1 MRAIAFELLRRVA
14 EDDSY
19 ANLLL
24 PKLLGDAKV
33 DSRDAGFIQELAFG
47 TLRNKLLYEKV
58 IEIASSRETRTIDS
72 HALIVL
78 LLGAHQILGMRVPA
92 HAAINESVNLA
103 KQKASQSAA
112 GFVNAVLRRVSER
125 SREQWIDKVLDSADS
140 ADERLSLAYSHP
152 LWIVKSL
159 RAALESRGLGD
170 SIKDLLLADNT
181 PAKVSVAA
189 LPGFADVRDLSEYG
203 SLGIASPIGLELSV
217 PPSRLPQVQSGFVR
231 VQDQGSQL
239 AVLALLAAEVNVE
252 DSSWL
257 DLCAGPGGKAALML
271 AVAKQR
277 NVTFEANEV
286 STHRAKLVQQ
296 ALDPISKLKV
306 SIGDGRKLAE
316 GGARF
321 SRLLLDAPCTGLG
334 ALRRRP
340 ESRWRKKSTDIPEL
354 AKLQKNLF
362 KASWDSLLP
371 GGVLGYVTC
380 SPHLSETTALVTWA
394 ESQYRGDLELLPA
407 NAILNEINPNLGL
420 DVTYRTAQLWPHIH
434 GTDAMFIAL
443 FRKKVNS

>member
-1 MRAIAFELLRRVA
+1 MRAIAFELLRRVS

-47 TLRNKLLYEKV
+47 TLRNRLLYEKI
-58 IEIASSRETRTIDS
+58 IELASSREIRTIDA

-78 LLGAHQILGMRVPA
+78 LLGAHQILGMRVPV

-103 KQKASQSAA
+103 KVKASKSSV
-112 GFVNAVLRRVSER
+112 GFVNAVLRRISER
-125 SREQWIDKVLDSADS
+125 SRDEWISKVFQLANSGE
-140 ADERLSLAYSHP
+140 ERLSFEHSHP

-159 RAALESRGLGD
+159 KAALEGRGLAE
-170 SIKDLLLADNT
+170 SLENLLIADNT

-189 LPGFADVRDLSEYG
+189 LPGFANVADLFDYG
-203 SLGIASPIGLELSV
+203 TLGTASPIGLELNV
-217 PPSRLPQVQSGFVR
+217 PPSRAPQLLNGHVR

-239 AVLALLAAEVNVE
+239 AVLALLAAEVKVE
-252 DSSWL
+252 DSRWL

-277 NVTFEANEV
+277 FVAFEANEV
-286 STHRAKLVQQ
+286 SAHRAKLVQQ
-296 ALDPISKLKV
+296 ALDPISDVKV
-306 SIGDGRKLAE
+306 TIGDGRNVAQE
-316 GGARF
+316 GARF
-321 SRLLLDAPCTGLG
+321 SRILLDAPCTGLG

-340 ESRWRKKSTDIPEL
+340 ESRWRKKATDIPEL
-354 AKLQKNLF
+354 SKLQRDLF
-362 KASWDSLLP
+362 KASWDALLP
-371 GGVLGYVTC
+371 GGVVGYVTC
-380 SPHLSETTALVTWA
+380 SPHLSETTALVSWA
-394 ESQYRGDLELLPA
+394 ESAYGGDIELLPA
-407 NAILNEINPNLGL
+407 NVILNEINPNLGL
-420 DVTYRTAQLWPHIH
+420 DVSFRTAQLWPHIH

>member
-1 MRAIAFELLRRVA
+1 
-14 EDDSY
+14 
-19 ANLLL
+19 
-24 PKLLGDAKV
+24 V

-58 IEIASSRETRTIDS
+58 IELASSRESRTIDS

-125 SREQWIDKVLDSADS
+125 SREQWIDKVLESADS

-159 RAALESRGLGD
+159 RAALESRDLGD
-170 SIKDLLLADNT
+170 SIDDLLLADNT

-189 LPGFADVRDLSEYG
+189 LPGFADARDLSEYG

-217 PPSRLPQVQSGFVR
+217 PPSRVPQVQSGHVR

-239 AVLALLAAEVNVE
+239 AVLALLAAEVSVE
-252 DSSWL
+252 DSRWL

-277 NVTFEANEV
+277 NVYFEANEV

-354 AKLQKNLF
+354 AKLQKDLF

-380 SPHLSETTALVTWA
+380 SPHLSETTALVSWA

-420 DVTYRTAQLWPHIH
+420 DVTFRTAQLWPHIH

>member
-24 PKLLGDAKV
+24 PRLLSDAKV

-58 IEIASSRETRTIDS
+58 IELASSRETRTIDS

-125 SREQWIDKVLDSADS
+125 SREQWIDKVLESADS
-140 ADERLSLAYSHP
+140 SDERLSLAYSHP
-152 LWIVKSL
+152 LWIVKAL

-170 SIKDLLLADNT
+170 SLEDLLVADNT

-189 LPGFADVRDLSEYG
+189 LPGFTDVSELSDFG
-203 SLGIASPIGLELSV
+203 TLGVASPIGLELNV
-217 PPSRLPQVQSGFVR
+217 PPSRVPQVQSGHVR

-239 AVLALLAAEVNVE
+239 AVLALLAAEVSVE
-252 DSSWL
+252 DSRWL

-277 NVTFEANEV
+277 NVSFDANEV

-296 ALDPISKLKV
+296 ALDSIAQIKV

-316 GGARF
+316 GGARYT
-321 SRLLLDAPCTGLG
+321 RLLLDAPCTGLG

-354 AKLQKNLF
+354 AKLQKDLF

-380 SPHLSETTALVTWA
+380 SPHLSETTALVSWA
-394 ESQYRGDLELLPA
+394 ESQYRGDLELLSA

-420 DVTYRTAQLWPHIH
+420 DVTFRTAQLWPHIH

>member
-24 PKLLGDAKV
+24 PKLLSDAKV

-170 SIKDLLLADNT
+170 SIEDLLLADNT

-340 ESRWRKKSTDIPEL
+340 ESRWRKKLTDIPEL

>member
-1 MRAIAFELLRRVA
+1 
-14 EDDSY
+14 
-19 ANLLL
+19 
-24 PKLLGDAKV
+24 V

-58 IEIASSRETRTIDS
+58 IELASSRETRTIDS

-125 SREQWIDKVLDSADS
+125 SREQWIDKVLESADS

-159 RAALESRGLGD
+159 RAALESRDLGD
-170 SIKDLLLADNT
+170 SIEDLLLADNT

-189 LPGFADVRDLSEYG
+189 LPGFADARDLSEYG

-217 PPSRLPQVQSGFVR
+217 PPSRVPQVQSGHVR

-239 AVLALLAAEVNVE
+239 AVLALLAAEVSVE
-252 DSSWL
+252 DSRWL

-277 NVTFEANEV
+277 NVYFEANEV

-354 AKLQKNLF
+354 AKLQKDLF

-380 SPHLSETTALVTWA
+380 SPHLSETTALVSWA

-420 DVTYRTAQLWPHIH
+420 DVTFRTAQLWPHIH

>member
-1 MRAIAFELLRRVA
+1 MRALAFELLRRVA

-24 PKLLGDAKV
+24 PKLLSDAKV

-47 TLRNKLLYEKV
+47 TLRNKLLYEKI
-58 IEIASSRETRTIDS
+58 IELASAREIRTIDS

-78 LLGAHQILGMRVPA
+78 LLGSHQILGMRVPA

-112 GFVNAVLRRVSER
+112 GFVNAVLRRISER
-125 SREQWIDKVLDSADS
+125 SREQWIDKVLESADS
-140 ADERLSLAYSHP
+140 VDERLSLTYSHP

-170 SIKDLLLADNT
+170 SLEELLVADNT
-181 PAKVSVAA
+181 AAKVSVAA
-189 LPGFADVRDLSEYG
+189 LPGFADVSELSDFG
-203 SLGIASPIGLELSV
+203 TLGNASPIGLELSV
-217 PPSRLPQVQSGFVR
+217 PPSRVPQVQNGQVR

-239 AVLALLAAEVNVE
+239 AVLALLAAEVEVE
-252 DSSWL
+252 DSRWL

-277 NVTFEANEV
+277 NVSFEANEV

-321 SRLLLDAPCTGLG
+321 TRLLLDAPCTGLG

-354 AKLQKNLF
+354 AKLQKDLF

-380 SPHLSETTALVTWA
+380 SPHLSETTALVSWA

-407 NAILNEINPNLGL
+407 NAILNETNPNLGL
-420 DVTYRTAQLWPHIH
+420 DVTFRTAQLWPHIH

>member
-1 MRAIAFELLRRVA
+1 MRAIAFELLRRVS

-47 TLRNKLLYEKV
+47 TLRNRLLYEKI
-58 IEIASSRETRTIDS
+58 IELASSREIRTIDAD
-72 HALIVL
+72 ALIVL
-78 LLGAHQILGMRVPA
+78 LLGAHQILGMRVPV

-103 KQKASQSAA
+103 KVKASKSSV
-112 GFVNAVLRRVSER
+112 GFVNAVLRRISER
-125 SREQWIDKVLDSADS
+125 SRDEWISKVCHFANSGE
-140 ADERLSLAYSHP
+140 ERLSFEHSHP

-159 RAALESRGLGD
+159 KAALEGRGLAD
-170 SIKDLLLADNT
+170 SLENLLIADNT

-189 LPGFADVRDLSEYG
+189 LPGFANVADLLDYG
-203 SLGIASPIGLELSV
+203 TLGTASPIGLELNV
-217 PPSRLPQVQSGFVR
+217 PPSRVPQLQNGYVR

-239 AVLALLAAEVNVE
+239 AVLALLAAEVKVE
-252 DSSWL
+252 DSRWL

-277 NVTFEANEV
+277 FVAFEANEV
-286 STHRAKLVQQ
+286 SAHRAKLVQQ
-296 ALDPISKLKV
+296 ALDPISDVKV
-306 SIGDGRKLAE
+306 TIGDGRNVAQE
-316 GGARF
+316 GARF
-321 SRLLLDAPCTGLG
+321 SRILLDAPCTGLG

-340 ESRWRKKSTDIPEL
+340 ESRWRKRATDIPEL
-354 AKLQKNLF
+354 SKLQRDLF
-362 KASWDSLLP
+362 KASWDALLP

-380 SPHLSETTALVTWA
+380 SPHLSETTALVSWA
-394 ESQYRGDLELLPA
+394 ESAYGGDIELLPA
-407 NAILNEINPNLGL
+407 NVILNEINQTLGL
-420 DVTYRTAQLWPHIH
+420 DVSFRTAQLWPHIH

>member
-1 MRAIAFELLRRVA
+1 MRALAFELLRRVA

-24 PKLLGDAKV
+24 PKLLSDAKV

-58 IEIASSRETRTIDS
+58 IELASAREIRTIDS

-112 GFVNAVLRRVSER
+112 GFVNAVLRRISER
-125 SREQWIDKVLDSADS
+125 SREQWIEKVLESADS
-140 ADERLSLAYSHP
+140 ADERLSLEYSHP

-170 SIKDLLLADNT
+170 SLEELLVADNT
-181 PAKVSVAA
+181 AAKVSVAA
-189 LPGFADVRDLSEYG
+189 LPGFADVSELSDFG
-203 SLGIASPIGLELSV
+203 TLGIASPISLELSV
-217 PPSRLPQVQSGFVR
+217 PPSRVPQVQNGQVR

-239 AVLALLAAEVNVE
+239 AVLALLAAEVEVE
-252 DSSWL
+252 DSRWL

-277 NVTFEANEV
+277 NVSFEANEV

-306 SIGDGRKLAE
+306 SICDGRKLAE

-321 SRLLLDAPCTGLG
+321 TRLLLDAPCTGLG

-354 AKLQKNLF
+354 AKLQKDLF

-380 SPHLSETTALVTWA
+380 SPHLSETTALVSWA

-407 NAILNEINPNLGL
+407 NAILNEINLSLGL
-420 DVTYRTAQLWPHIH
+420 DVTFRTAQLWPHIH

>member
-1 MRAIAFELLRRVA
+1 MRAIAFELLRRVS

-47 TLRNKLLYEKV
+47 TLRNRLLYEKI
-58 IEIASSRETRTIDS
+58 IELASSREIRTIDA

-78 LLGAHQILGMRVPA
+78 LLGAHQILGMRVPV

-103 KQKASQSAA
+103 KVKASKSSV
-112 GFVNAVLRRVSER
+112 GFVNAVLRRISER
-125 SREQWIDKVLDSADS
+125 SRDEWISKVCHLANSGE
-140 ADERLSLAYSHP
+140 ERLSFEHSHP

-159 RAALESRGLGD
+159 KAALEGRGLAD
-170 SIKDLLLADNT
+170 SLENLLIADNT

-189 LPGFADVRDLSEYG
+189 LPGFANVADLLDYG
-203 SLGIASPIGLELSV
+203 TLGTASPIGLELNV
-217 PPSRLPQVQSGFVR
+217 PPSRVAQLQNGYVR

-239 AVLALLAAEVNVE
+239 AVLALLAAEVKVE
-252 DSSWL
+252 DSRWL

-277 NVTFEANEV
+277 FVAFEANEV
-286 STHRAKLVQQ
+286 SAHRAKLVQQ
-296 ALDPISKLKV
+296 ALDPISDVKV
-306 SIGDGRKLAE
+306 TIGDGRNVAQE
-316 GGARF
+316 GARF
-321 SRLLLDAPCTGLG
+321 SRILLDAPCTGLG

-340 ESRWRKKSTDIPEL
+340 ESRWRKKATDIPEL
-354 AKLQKNLF
+354 SKLQRDLF
-362 KASWDSLLP
+362 KASWDALLP

-380 SPHLSETTALVTWA
+380 SPHLSETTALVSWA
-394 ESQYRGDLELLPA
+394 ESAYGGDIELLPA
-407 NAILNEINPNLGL
+407 NVILNEINQTLGL
-420 DVTYRTAQLWPHIH
+420 DVSFRTAQLWPHIH

>member
-24 PKLLGDAKV
+24 PKLLSDAKV
-33 DSRDAGFIQELAFG
+33 DSRDAGFVQELAFG
-47 TLRNKLLYEKV
+47 ALRNKLLYEQI
-58 IEIASSRETRTIDS
+58 IEIASARENRTIDS

-78 LLGAHQILGMRVPA
+78 LLGVHQILGMRVPA

-125 SREQWIDKVLDSADS
+125 SRDQWINQVLDSADS
-140 ADERLSLAYSHP
+140 ADQRLSLVHSHP

-170 SIKDLLLADNT
+170 SLEDLLVADNT

-189 LPGFADVRDLSEYG
+189 LPGFSDIRELSDFG
-203 SLGIASPIGLELSV
+203 TLGVASPIGLELNV
-217 PPSRLPQVQSGFVR
+217 PPSRVPQIQSGFVR

-239 AVLALLAAEVNVE
+239 AVLALLAAEVSVE
-252 DSSWL
+252 DSRWL

-277 NVTFEANEV
+277 NVSFEANEV
-286 STHRAKLVQQ
+286 SAHRAKLVQQ
-296 ALDPISKLKV
+296 ALDPIVRMKV
-306 SIGDGRKLAE
+306 SIGDGRKVSE

-354 AKLQKNLF
+354 ARLQKDLF
-362 KASWDSLLP
+362 IASWDSLLP

-380 SPHLSETTALVTWA
+380 SPHLSETTGLVSWA
-394 ESQYRGDLELLPA
+394 ESQYRDDLELLPA
-407 NAILNEINPNLGL
+407 NAIFNEINPNLGL
-420 DVTYRTAQLWPHIH
+420 DVTFRTAQLWPHIH

>member
-1 MRAIAFELLRRVA
+1 MRAIAFELLRRVS

-47 TLRNKLLYEKV
+47 TLRNRLLYEKI
-58 IEIASSRETRTIDS
+58 IELASSREIRTIDAD
-72 HALIVL
+72 ALIVL
-78 LLGAHQILGMRVPA
+78 LLGAHQILGMRVPV

-103 KQKASQSAA
+103 KVKASKSSV
-112 GFVNAVLRRVSER
+112 GFVNAVLRRISER
-125 SREQWIDKVLDSADS
+125 SRDEWISKVCHLANSGE
-140 ADERLSLAYSHP
+140 ERLSFEHSHP

-159 RAALESRGLGD
+159 KAALEGRGLAD
-170 SIKDLLLADNT
+170 SLENLLIADNI
-181 PAKVSVAA
+181 PAKVSVVA
-189 LPGFADVRDLSEYG
+189 LPGFANVADLLDYG
-203 SLGIASPIGLELSV
+203 TLGTASPIGLELNV
-217 PPSRLPQVQSGFVR
+217 PPSRVPQLQNGYVR

-239 AVLALLAAEVNVE
+239 AVLALLAAEVKVE
-252 DSSWL
+252 DSRWL

-277 NVTFEANEV
+277 FVAFEANEV
-286 STHRAKLVQQ
+286 SAHRAKLVQQ
-296 ALDPISKLKV
+296 ALDPISDVKV
-306 SIGDGRKLAE
+306 TIGDGRNVAQE
-316 GGARF
+316 GARF
-321 SRLLLDAPCTGLG
+321 SRILLDAPCTGLG

-340 ESRWRKKSTDIPEL
+340 ESRWRKMATDIPEL
-354 AKLQKNLF
+354 SKLQRDLF
-362 KASWDSLLP
+362 KASWDALLP

-380 SPHLSETTALVTWA
+380 SPHLSETTALVSWA
-394 ESQYRGDLELLPA
+394 ESAYGGDIELLPA
-407 NAILNEINPNLGL
+407 NVILNEINPNLGL
-420 DVTYRTAQLWPHIH
+420 DISFRTAQLWPHIH